1 MIECTSMKIAR
12 TIGYLSLVILFV
24 QFVPFAP
31 IVRIVLT
38 AICCIVLIGIALSLS
53 KAHLAARTTATEKPA
68 APKKPVMPP
77 TPVEVA
83 EQSET
88 LEVVDELLGEE
99 VVTADDH
106 GNQQL

>member
-1 MIECTSMKIAR
+1 MIEYTSMKIAR

-31 IVRIVLT
+31 IVRVILT
-38 AICCIVLIGIALSLS
+38 GICCVVLIGIALSLS
-53 KAHLAARTTATEKPA
+53 KAHIAARSAVTATPA
-68 APKKPVMPP
+68 APKKPVPP
-77 TPVEVA
+77 VTPVETA

-88 LEVVDELLGEE
+88 LEVVDELLDEI
-99 VVTADDH
+99 VTTDDH